1 MPTKTFRKANPGAVE
16 MVLQLASSAWLFAIF
31 VIVYT
36 YCILLLA
43 MKDAGWARRPQ
54 KITVLLPIIYDFS
67 YSYTA
72 WKASPT
78 KALQC
83 EEALNTLIIREHVI
97 RTKKPDPNKLA
108 SIDTMQKRS
117 RTYRCRNPYN
127 ET

>member
-1 MPTKTFRKANPGAVE
+1 VGTATAKNYSI
-16 MVLQLASSAWLFAIF
+16 ASYNSMISA
-31 VIVYT
+31 
-36 YCILLLA
+36 
-43 MKDAGWARRPQ
+43 
-54 KITVLLPIIYDFS
+54 
-67 YSYTA
+67 TA
-72 WKASPT
+72 TLRGSEASPT

-83 EEALNTLIIREHVI
+83 EEALNTLIVREHVI